1 MTISNHAFEADTG
14 KILDIVINSLYS
26 QKEIFLRELISNASD
41 ALNKRRVEGSVD
53 GALLAETVGEIVLE
67 AHEKKK
73 ILKISDNGIG
83 LDEADMVEALG
94 TIARSGTKAFLDNL
108 QSNDDKDAGEANLI
122 GQFGV
127 GFYSA
132 FMVADKVE
140 VVSKKAGTDS
150 AFKWESDGATGY
162 SIEPAERDAAGTT
175 ITLHLKKADK
185 EYASDVRLRHLV
197 KKYSDHVAHP
207 IKLVD
212 DNGEMT
218 TLNTVEA
225 LWTKAPKDISPED
238 YKSFYN
244 SVGATYDDPFLT
256 IHNKAEGAI
265 EFTNLLFAPSTPPFD
280 LFDPE
285 RNSKINLYIN
295 RVFITDDCND
305 LVPKWLRFLR
315 GVVDTPSLDLNV
327 SREMLQQSV
336 SMGKIR
342 KAIVKK
348 VMSEIKKKIKKNS
361 DAYDVFW
368 GNFGKVIKEGLYE
381 DNENREKI
389 VEICRFQS
397 SQKSSLISLEAYI
410 EAMPDG
416 QSDIYYLTSDDMAKA
431 VVSPHLEGFAAKN
444 IDVLLLTDPIDEF
457 WIGMMPDYKDKK
469 FISISRGEIDIDS
482 IKSDDAPKEDSA
494 DADDYV
500 ELIAMIKADLA
511 ELISDARISKTL
523 TSSPSRLVAVE
534 NGMDIQMERMM
545 KAQNPNFEGA
555 PKILEINGGHDLIKA
570 MQSAKPQE
578 QTEILKDLSLL
589 LFEQAQILDGK
600 IPHDTQGFARRLTK
614 VMHLSL

>member
-41 ALNKRRVEGSVD
+41 ALNKRRVEASVD
-53 GALLAETVGEIVLE
+53 GSLLGETAAEIILE

-83 LDEADMVEALG
+83 LDEADMIEALG

-108 QSNDDKDAGEANLI
+108 QAKGGKDAGEANLI

-140 VVSKKAGTDS
+140 VISRKAGMDA

-162 SIEPAERDAAGTT
+162 SIAPAEREAAGTT
-175 ITLHLKKADK
+175 VILHLKKTDK
-185 EYASDVRLRHLV
+185 EYSSDVRLRHLV

-207 IKLVD
+207 IKMVD
-212 DNGEMT
+212 ETGEMS

-225 LWTKAPKDISPED
+225 LWTKAPKDISPEE

-295 RVFITDDCND
+295 RVFITEDCND

-348 VMSEIKKKIKKNS
+348 VMSEIKKKIKKDS
-361 DAYDVFW
+361 AAYDVFW

-381 DNENREKI
+381 DTENREKI
-389 VEICRFQS
+389 VEICRFHS
-397 SQKSSLISLEAYI
+397 SQKSGLISLDAYI

-416 QSDIYYLTSDDMAKA
+416 QTDIYYLTSDDMTKA
-431 VVSPHLEGFAAKN
+431 AVSPHLEGFAAKN

-457 WIGMMPDYKDKK
+457 WIGMMPDYKEKK
-469 FISISRGEIDIDS
+469 FVSISRGEIDIDG
-482 IKSDDAPKEDSA
+482 IKDDDTPAEDSA
-494 DADDYV
+494 DAEDFV
-500 ELIAMIKADLA
+500 ALIAMIKTDLA
-511 ELISDARISKTL
+511 ELISDARVSKTL

-534 NGMDIQMERMM
+534 NGMDIQMERLM
-545 KAQNPNFEGA
+545 KAQNPDFEGA
-555 PKILEINGGHDLIKA
+555 PKVLEINASHDLIKA
-570 MQSAKPQE
+570 MQVAKPQDKSDV
-578 QTEILKDLSLL
+578 LKDLSML

-614 VMHLSL
+614 VMQLSL

>member
-1 MTISNHAFEADTG
+1 MEA
-14 KILDIVINSLYS
+14 
-26 QKEIFLRELISNASD
+26 
-41 ALNKRRVEGSVD
+41 
-53 GALLAETVGEIVLE
+53 
-67 AHEKKK
+67 
-73 ILKISDNGIG
+73 
-83 LDEADMVEALG
+83 
-94 TIARSGTKAFLDNL
+94 
-108 QSNDDKDAGEANLI
+108 
-122 GQFGV
+122 
-127 GFYSA
+127 
-132 FMVADKVE
+132 
-140 VVSKKAGTDS
+140 

-162 SIEPAERDAAGTT
+162 SIAPAEREAAGTT
-175 ITLHLKKADK
+175 VILHLKKTDK

-207 IKLVD
+207 IKMVD
-212 DNGEMT
+212 ETGEMS

-225 LWTKAPKDISPED
+225 LWTKAPKDISPEE

-295 RVFITDDCND
+295 RVFITEDCND

-348 VMSEIKKKIKKNS
+348 VMSEIKKKIKKDS
-361 DAYDVFW
+361 AAYDIFW

-381 DNENREKI
+381 DTENREKI
-389 VEICRFQS
+389 VEICRFHS
-397 SQKSSLISLEAYI
+397 SQKSGLISLDAYI

-416 QSDIYYLTSDDMAKA
+416 QTDIYYLTSDDMTKA
-431 VVSPHLEGFAAKN
+431 AVSPHLEGFAAKN

-457 WIGMMPDYKDKK
+457 WIGMMPDYKEKK
-469 FISISRGEIDIDS
+469 FVSISRGEIDIDG
-482 IKSDDAPKEDSA
+482 IKEDDTPAEDSA
-494 DADDYV
+494 DV
-500 ELIAMIKADLA
+500 EDFVALIAMIKTDLA
-511 ELISDARISKTL
+511 ELISDARVSKTL

-534 NGMDIQMERMM
+534 NGMDIQMERLM
-545 KAQNPNFEGA
+545 KAQNPDFEGA
-555 PKILEINGGHDLIKA
+555 PKVLEINASHDLIKA
-570 MQSAKPQE
+570 MQVAKPQDKSDV
-578 QTEILKDLSLL
+578 LKDLSLL

-614 VMHLSL
+614 VMQLSL

>member
-397 SQKSSLISLEAYI
+397 SQKSALISLEAYI

-431 VVSPHLEGFAAKN
+431 AVSPHLEGFAAKN

>member
-41 ALNKRRVEGSVD
+41 ALNKRRVEASVD
-53 GALLAETVGEIVLE
+53 GSLLGETAAEIILE

-83 LDEADMVEALG
+83 LDEADMIEALG

-108 QSNDDKDAGEANLI
+108 QAKGGKDAGEANLI

-140 VVSKKAGTDS
+140 VISRKAGMDA

-162 SIEPAERDAAGTT
+162 SIAPAEREAAGTT
-175 ITLHLKKADK
+175 VILHLKKTDK

-207 IKLVD
+207 IKMVD
-212 DNGEMT
+212 ETGEMS

-225 LWTKAPKDISPED
+225 LWTKAPKDISPEE

-295 RVFITDDCND
+295 RVFITEDCND

-348 VMSEIKKKIKKNS
+348 VMSEIKKKIKKDS
-361 DAYDVFW
+361 AAYDVFW

-381 DNENREKI
+381 DTENREKI
-389 VEICRFQS
+389 VEICRFHS
-397 SQKSSLISLEAYI
+397 SQKSGLISLDAYI

-416 QSDIYYLTSDDMAKA
+416 QTDIYYLTSDDMTKA
-431 VVSPHLEGFAAKN
+431 AVSPHLEGFAAKN

-457 WIGMMPDYKDKK
+457 WIGMMPDYKEKK
-469 FISISRGEIDIDS
+469 FVSISRGEIDIDG
-482 IKSDDAPKEDSA
+482 IKDDDTPAEDSA
-494 DADDYV
+494 DAEDFV
-500 ELIAMIKADLA
+500 ALIAMIKTDLA
-511 ELISDARISKTL
+511 ELISDARVSKTL

-534 NGMDIQMERMM
+534 NGMDIQMERLM
-545 KAQNPNFEGA
+545 KAQNPDFEGA
-555 PKILEINGGHDLIKA
+555 PKVLEINASHDLIKA
-570 MQSAKPQE
+570 MQVAKPQDKSDV
-578 QTEILKDLSLL
+578 LKDLSLL

-614 VMHLSL
+614 VMQLSL

>member
-361 DAYDVFW
+361 EAYDVFW

-397 SQKSSLISLEAYI
+397 SQKSALISLEAYI

-431 VVSPHLEGFAAKN
+431 AVSPHLEGFAAKN

-494 DADDYV
+494 DSDDYV

>member
-218 TLNTVEA
+218 TLNTV
-225 LWTKAPKDISPED
+225 
-238 YKSFYN
+238 
-244 SVGATYDDPFLT
+244 
-256 IHNKAEGAI
+256 
-265 EFTNLLFAPSTPPFD
+265 
-280 LFDPE
+280 
-285 RNSKINLYIN
+285 
-295 RVFITDDCND
+295 
-305 LVPKWLRFLR
+305 
-315 GVVDTPSLDLNV
+315 
-327 SREMLQQSV
+327 
-336 SMGKIR
+336 
-342 KAIVKK
+342 
-348 VMSEIKKKIKKNS
+348 
-361 DAYDVFW
+361 
-368 GNFGKVIKEGLYE
+368 
-381 DNENREKI
+381 
-389 VEICRFQS
+389 
-397 SQKSSLISLEAYI
+397 
-410 EAMPDG
+410 
-416 QSDIYYLTSDDMAKA
+416 
-431 VVSPHLEGFAAKN
+431 
-444 IDVLLLTDPIDEF
+444 
-457 WIGMMPDYKDKK
+457 
-469 FISISRGEIDIDS
+469 
-482 IKSDDAPKEDSA
+482 
-494 DADDYV
+494 
-500 ELIAMIKADLA
+500 
-511 ELISDARISKTL
+511 
-523 TSSPSRLVAVE
+523 
-534 NGMDIQMERMM
+534 
-545 KAQNPNFEGA
+545 
-555 PKILEINGGHDLIKA
+555 
-570 MQSAKPQE
+570 
-578 QTEILKDLSLL
+578 
-589 LFEQAQILDGK
+589 
-600 IPHDTQGFARRLTK
+600 
-614 VMHLSL
+614 

>member
-41 ALNKRRVEGSVD
+41 ALNKRRVEASVD
-53 GALLAETVGEIVLE
+53 GSLLGETAAEIILE

-83 LDEADMVEALG
+83 LDEADMIEALG

-108 QSNDDKDAGEANLI
+108 QAKGGKDAGEANLI

-140 VVSKKAGTDS
+140 VISRKAGMDA

-162 SIEPAERDAAGTT
+162 SIAPAEREAAGTT
-175 ITLHLKKADK
+175 VILHLKKTDK
-185 EYASDVRLRHLV
+185 EYSSDVRLRHLV

-207 IKLVD
+207 IKMVD
-212 DNGEMT
+212 ETGEMS

-225 LWTKAPKDISPED
+225 LWTKAPKDISPEE

-256 IHNKAEGAI
+256 IHYKAEGAI

-295 RVFITDDCND
+295 RVFITEDCND

-348 VMSEIKKKIKKNS
+348 VMSEIKKKIKKDS
-361 DAYDVFW
+361 AAYDVFW
-368 GNFGKVIKEGLYE
+368 SNFGKVIKEGLYE
-381 DNENREKI
+381 DTENREKI
-389 VEICRFQS
+389 VEICRFHS
-397 SQKSSLISLEAYI
+397 SQKSGLISLDAYI

-416 QSDIYYLTSDDMAKA
+416 QTDIYYLTSDDMTKA
-431 VVSPHLEGFAAKN
+431 AVSPHLEGFAAKN

-457 WIGMMPDYKDKK
+457 WIGMMPDYKEKK
-469 FISISRGEIDIDS
+469 FVSISRGEIDIDG
-482 IKSDDAPKEDSA
+482 IKDDDTPAEDSA
-494 DADDYV
+494 DAEDFV
-500 ELIAMIKADLA
+500 ALIAMIKTDLA
-511 ELISDARISKTL
+511 ELISDARVSKTL

-534 NGMDIQMERMM
+534 NGMDIQMERLM
-545 KAQNPNFEGA
+545 KAQNPDFEGA
-555 PKILEINGGHDLIKA
+555 PKVLEINASHDLIKA
-570 MQSAKPQE
+570 MQVAKPQDKSDV
-578 QTEILKDLSLL
+578 LKDLSLL

-614 VMHLSL
+614 VMQLSL

>member
-41 ALNKRRVEGSVD
+41 ALNKRRVEASVD
-53 GALLAETVGEIVLE
+53 GSLLGETAAEIILE

-83 LDEADMVEALG
+83 LDEADMIEALG

-108 QSNDDKDAGEANLI
+108 QAKGGKDAGEANLI

-140 VVSKKAGTDS
+140 VISRKAGMDA

-162 SIEPAERDAAGTT
+162 SIAPAEREAAGTT
-175 ITLHLKKADK
+175 VILHLKKTDK

-207 IKLVD
+207 IKMVD
-212 DNGEMT
+212 ETGEMS

-225 LWTKAPKDISPED
+225 LWTKAPKDISPEE

-295 RVFITDDCND
+295 RVFITEDCND

-348 VMSEIKKKIKKNS
+348 VMSEIKKKIKKDS
-361 DAYDVFW
+361 AAYDIFW

-381 DNENREKI
+381 DTENREKI
-389 VEICRFQS
+389 VEICRFHS
-397 SQKSSLISLEAYI
+397 SQKSGLISLDAYI

-416 QSDIYYLTSDDMAKA
+416 QTDIYYLTSDDMTKA
-431 VVSPHLEGFAAKN
+431 AVSPHLEGFAAKN

-457 WIGMMPDYKDKK
+457 WIGMMPDYKEKK
-469 FISISRGEIDIDS
+469 FVSISRGEIDIDG
-482 IKSDDAPKEDSA
+482 IKDDDTPAEDSA
-494 DADDYV
+494 DAEDFV
-500 ELIAMIKADLA
+500 ALIAMIKTDLA
-511 ELISDARISKTL
+511 ELISDARVSKTL

-534 NGMDIQMERMM
+534 NGMDIQMERLM
-545 KAQNPNFEGA
+545 KAQNPDFEGA
-555 PKILEINGGHDLIKA
+555 PKVLEINASHDLIKA
-570 MQSAKPQE
+570 MQVAKPQDKSDV
-578 QTEILKDLSLL
+578 LKDLSLL

-614 VMHLSL
+614 VMQLSL

>member
-175 ITLHLKKADK
+175 ISLHLKKADK

-361 DAYDVFW
+361 EAYDGFW

-397 SQKSSLISLEAYI
+397 SQKSALISLEAYI

-431 VVSPHLEGFAAKN
+431 AVSPHLEGFAAKN

>member
-361 DAYDVFW
+361 EAYDVFW

-397 SQKSSLISLEAYI
+397 SQKSALISLEAYI

-416 QSDIYYLTSDDMAKA
+416 QSDIYYLTSDDMVKA

-457 WIGMMPDYKDKK
+457 WIGMMPEYKDKK

>member
-41 ALNKRRVEGSVD
+41 ALNKRRVEASVD
-53 GALLAETVGEIVLE
+53 GSLLGETAAEIILE

-83 LDEADMVEALG
+83 LDEADMIEALG

-108 QSNDDKDAGEANLI
+108 QAKGGKDAGEANLI

-140 VVSKKAGTDS
+140 VISRKAGTDA

-162 SIEPAERDAAGTT
+162 SIAPAEREAAGTT
-175 ITLHLKKADK
+175 VILHLKKTDK
-185 EYASDVRLRHLV
+185 EYSSDVRLRHLV

-207 IKLVD
+207 IKMVD
-212 DNGEMT
+212 ETGEMS

-225 LWTKAPKDISPED
+225 LWTKAPKDISPEE

-295 RVFITDDCND
+295 RVFITEDCND

-348 VMSEIKKKIKKNS
+348 VMSEIKKKIKKDS
-361 DAYDVFW
+361 AVYDVFW

-381 DNENREKI
+381 DTENREKI
-389 VEICRFQS
+389 VEICRFHS
-397 SQKSSLISLEAYI
+397 SQKSGLISLDAYI

-416 QSDIYYLTSDDMAKA
+416 QTDIYYLTSDDMTKA
-431 VVSPHLEGFAAKN
+431 AVSPHLEGFAAKN

-457 WIGMMPDYKDKK
+457 WIGMMPDYKEKK
-469 FISISRGEIDIDS
+469 FVSISRGEIDIDG
-482 IKSDDAPKEDSA
+482 IKDDDTPAEDSA
-494 DADDYV
+494 DAEDFV
-500 ELIAMIKADLA
+500 ALIAMIKTDLA
-511 ELISDARISKTL
+511 ELISDARVSKTL

-534 NGMDIQMERMM
+534 NGMDIQMERLM
-545 KAQNPNFEGA
+545 KAQNPDFEGA
-555 PKILEINGGHDLIKA
+555 PKVLEINASHDLIKA
-570 MQSAKPQE
+570 MQVAKPQDKSDV
-578 QTEILKDLSLL
+578 LKDLSLL

-614 VMHLSL
+614 VMQLSL

>member
-361 DAYDVFW
+361 EAYDVFW

-397 SQKSSLISLEAYI
+397 SQKSALISLEAYI

-431 VVSPHLEGFAAKN
+431 AVSPHLEGFAAKN

-457 WIGMMPDYKDKK
+457 WIGMMPEYKDKK

>member
-361 DAYDVFW
+361 EAYDGFW

-397 SQKSSLISLEAYI
+397 SQKSALISLEAYI

-431 VVSPHLEGFAAKN
+431 AVSPHLEGFAAKN

-457 WIGMMPDYKDKK
+457 WIGMMPEYKDKK

-494 DADDYV
+494 DGDDYV

>member
-361 DAYDVFW
+361 EAYDGFW

-397 SQKSSLISLEAYI
+397 SQKSALISLEAYI

-431 VVSPHLEGFAAKN
+431 AVSPHLEGFAAKN

>member
-361 DAYDVFW
+361 EAYDVFW

-397 SQKSSLISLEAYI
+397 SQKSTLISLEAYI

-431 VVSPHLEGFAAKN
+431 AVSPHLEGFAAKN

>member
-162 SIEPAERDAAGTT
+162 SIEPAERDSAGTT

-185 EYASDVRLRHLV
+185 EYASDVRLRYLV

-361 DAYDVFW
+361 EAYDVFW

-397 SQKSSLISLEAYI
+397 SQKSALISLEAYI

-431 VVSPHLEGFAAKN
+431 AVSPHLEGFAAKN

-457 WIGMMPDYKDKK
+457 WIGMMPEYKDKK

>member
-41 ALNKRRVEGSVD
+41 ALNKRRVQGSVD

-361 DAYDVFW
+361 EAYDVFW

-397 SQKSSLISLEAYI
+397 SQKSALISLEAYI

-431 VVSPHLEGFAAKN
+431 AVSPHLEGFAAKN

>member
-361 DAYDVFW
+361 EAYDVFW

-397 SQKSSLISLEAYI
+397 SQKSALISLEAYI

-431 VVSPHLEGFAAKN
+431 AVSPHLEGFAAKN

-457 WIGMMPDYKDKK
+457 WLGMMPDYKDKK

>member
-53 GALLAETVGEIVLE
+53 GALLAETAGEIVLE

-108 QSNDDKDAGEANLI
+108 QANGDKDAGETNLI

-140 VVSKKAGTDS
+140 VVSRRAGTDA

-212 DNGEMT
+212 DKGEMT

-225 LWTKAPKDISPED
+225 LWTKAPKDISTED

-348 VMSEIKKKIKKNS
+348 VMSEIKKKIKKDS

-381 DNENREKI
+381 DDENREKI
-389 VEICRFQS
+389 VEICRFHS
-397 SQKSSLISLEAYI
+397 SQKSALISLEAYI

-416 QSDIYYLTSDDMAKA
+416 QSDIYYLTSDDMTKA
-431 VVSPHLEGFAAKN
+431 VVSPHLEGFAAKS

-457 WIGMMPDYKDKK
+457 WIGMMPVYKDKK
-469 FISISRGEIDIDS
+469 FISISRGEIDIDG
-482 IKSDDAPKEDSA
+482 IKGADAPKEDSP
-494 DADDYV
+494 DADDFV
-500 ELIAMIKADLA
+500 DLIAMIKADLD

-570 MQSAKPQE
+570 MQAAKPQDQSE
-578 QTEILKDLSLL
+578 VLKDLSLL

>member
-361 DAYDVFW
+361 EAYDVFW

-397 SQKSSLISLEAYI
+397 SQKSALISLEAYI

-416 QSDIYYLTSDDMAKA
+416 QSDIYYLTSDDMVKA
-431 VVSPHLEGFAAKN
+431 AVSPHLEGFAAKN

-457 WIGMMPDYKDKK
+457 WIGMMPEYKDKK

>member
-41 ALNKRRVEGSVD
+41 ALNKRRVEASVD
-53 GALLAETVGEIVLE
+53 GSLLGETAGEIILE

-83 LDEADMVEALG
+83 LDEADMIEALG

-108 QSNDDKDAGEANLI
+108 QAKGGKDAGEANLI

-140 VVSKKAGTDS
+140 VISRKAGMDA

-162 SIEPAERDAAGTT
+162 SIAPAEREAAGTT
-175 ITLHLKKADK
+175 VILHLKKTDK

-207 IKLVD
+207 IKMVD
-212 DNGEMT
+212 ETGEMS

-225 LWTKAPKDISPED
+225 LWTKAPKDISPGE

-295 RVFITDDCND
+295 RVFITEDCND

-348 VMSEIKKKIKKNS
+348 VMSEIKKKIKKDS
-361 DAYDVFW
+361 AAYDVFW

-381 DNENREKI
+381 DTENREKI
-389 VEICRFQS
+389 VEICRFHS
-397 SQKSSLISLEAYI
+397 SQKSGLISLDAYI

-416 QSDIYYLTSDDMAKA
+416 QTDIYYLTSDDMTKA
-431 VVSPHLEGFAAKN
+431 AVSPHLEGFAAKN

-457 WIGMMPDYKDKK
+457 WIGMMPDYKEKK
-469 FISISRGEIDIDS
+469 FVSISRGEIDIDG
-482 IKSDDAPKEDSA
+482 IKDDDTSAEDSA
-494 DADDYV
+494 DAEDFV
-500 ELIAMIKADLA
+500 ALIAMIKTDLA
-511 ELISDARISKTL
+511 ELISDARVSKTL

-534 NGMDIQMERMM
+534 NGMDIQMERLM
-545 KAQNPNFEGA
+545 KAQNPDFEGA
-555 PKILEINGGHDLIKA
+555 PKVLEINASHDLIKA
-570 MQSAKPQE
+570 MQVAKPQDKSDV
-578 QTEILKDLSLL
+578 LKDLSLL

-614 VMHLSL
+614 VMQLSL

>member
-285 RNSKINLYIN
+285 RNLKINLYIN

-361 DAYDVFW
+361 EAYDVFW

-397 SQKSSLISLEAYI
+397 SQKSALISLEAYI

-431 VVSPHLEGFAAKN
+431 AVSPHLEGFAAKN

>member
-108 QSNDDKDAGEANLI
+108 QANGDKDAGEANLI

-348 VMSEIKKKIKKNS
+348 VMSEIKKKIKKDS

-397 SQKSSLISLEAYI
+397 SQKSALISLEAYI
-410 EAMPDG
+410 EAMPYW

-431 VVSPHLEGFAAKN
+431 AVSPHLEGFAAKN

-457 WIGMMPDYKDKK
+457 WIGMMPEYKDKK

-494 DADDYV
+494 DSDDYV

-534 NGMDIQMERMM
+534 NGMDIQMERMI
-545 KAQNPNFEGA
+545 KAQNPNF
-555 PKILEINGGHDLIKA
+555 
-570 MQSAKPQE
+570 
-578 QTEILKDLSLL
+578 
-589 LFEQAQILDGK
+589 
-600 IPHDTQGFARRLTK
+600 
-614 VMHLSL
+614 

>member
-256 IHNKAEGAI
+256 IHNKAEGSI

-361 DAYDVFW
+361 EAYDVFW

-397 SQKSSLISLEAYI
+397 SQKSALISLEAYI

-431 VVSPHLEGFAAKN
+431 AVSPHLEGFAAKN

-457 WIGMMPDYKDKK
+457 WIGMMPEYKDKK

>member
-361 DAYDVFW
+361 EAYDVFW

-397 SQKSSLISLEAYI
+397 SQKSALISLEAYI

-431 VVSPHLEGFAAKN
+431 AVSPHLEGFAAKN

>member
-41 ALNKRRVEGSVD
+41 ALNKRRIEASVD
-53 GALLAETVGEIVLE
+53 GSLLGETAAEIILE

-83 LDEADMVEALG
+83 LDEADMIEALG

-108 QSNDDKDAGEANLI
+108 QAKGGKDAGEANLI

-140 VVSKKAGTDS
+140 VISRKAGMDG

-162 SIEPAERDAAGTT
+162 SIAPAEREAAGTT
-175 ITLHLKKADK
+175 VILHLKKTDK

-207 IKLVD
+207 IKMVD
-212 DNGEMT
+212 ETGEMS

-225 LWTKAPKDISPED
+225 LWTKAPKDISPGE

-295 RVFITDDCND
+295 RVFITEDCND

-348 VMSEIKKKIKKNS
+348 VMSEIKKKIKKDS
-361 DAYDVFW
+361 AAYDIFW

-381 DNENREKI
+381 DTENREKI
-389 VEICRFQS
+389 VEICRFHS
-397 SQKSSLISLEAYI
+397 SQKSGLISLDAYI

-416 QSDIYYLTSDDMAKA
+416 QTDIYYLTSDDMTKA
-431 VVSPHLEGFAAKN
+431 AVSPHLEGFAAKN

-457 WIGMMPDYKDKK
+457 WIGMMPDFKEKK
-469 FISISRGEIDIDS
+469 FVSISRGEIDIDG
-482 IKSDDAPKEDSA
+482 IMDDATPAEDSA
-494 DADDYV
+494 DAEDFV
-500 ELIAMIKADLA
+500 ALIAMIKTDLA
-511 ELISDARISKTL
+511 ELISDARVSKTL

-534 NGMDIQMERMM
+534 NGMDIQMERLM
-545 KAQNPNFEGA
+545 KAQNPDFEGA
-555 PKILEINGGHDLIKA
+555 PKVLEINASHDLIKA
-570 MQSAKPQE
+570 MQVAKPQDKSDV
-578 QTEILKDLSLL
+578 LKDLSLL

-600 IPHDTQGFARRLTK
+600 IPPDTQGFARRLTK
-614 VMHLSL
+614 VMQLSL

>member
-41 ALNKRRVEGSVD
+41 ALNKRRVEASVD
-53 GALLAETVGEIVLE
+53 GSLLGETAAEIILE

-83 LDEADMVEALG
+83 LDEADMIEALG

-108 QSNDDKDAGEANLI
+108 QAKGGKDAGEANLI

-140 VVSKKAGTDS
+140 VISRKAGTDA

-162 SIEPAERDAAGTT
+162 SIAPAEREAAGTT
-175 ITLHLKKADK
+175 VILHLKKTDK

-207 IKLVD
+207 IKMVD
-212 DNGEMT
+212 ETGEMS

-225 LWTKAPKDISPED
+225 LWTKAPKDISPEE

-295 RVFITDDCND
+295 RVFITEDCND

-348 VMSEIKKKIKKNS
+348 VMSEIKKKIKKDS
-361 DAYDVFW
+361 AAYDIFW

-381 DNENREKI
+381 DTENREKI
-389 VEICRFQS
+389 VEICRFHS
-397 SQKSSLISLEAYI
+397 SQKSGLISLDAYI

-416 QSDIYYLTSDDMAKA
+416 QTDIYYLTSDDMTKA
-431 VVSPHLEGFAAKN
+431 AVSPHLEGFAAKN

-457 WIGMMPDYKDKK
+457 WIGMMPDYKEKK
-469 FISISRGEIDIDS
+469 FVSISRGEIDIDG
-482 IKSDDAPKEDSA
+482 IKDDDTPAEDSA
-494 DADDYV
+494 DAEDFV
-500 ELIAMIKADLA
+500 ALIAMIKTDLA
-511 ELISDARISKTL
+511 ELISDARVSKTL

-534 NGMDIQMERMM
+534 NGMDIQMERLM
-545 KAQNPNFEGA
+545 KAQNPDFEGA
-555 PKILEINGGHDLIKA
+555 PKVLEINASHDLIKA
-570 MQSAKPQE
+570 MQVAKPQDKSDV
-578 QTEILKDLSLL
+578 LKDLSLL

-614 VMHLSL
+614 VMQLSL

>member
-1 MTISNHAFEADTG
+1 T
-14 KILDIVINSLYS
+14 
-26 QKEIFLRELISNASD
+26 D
-41 ALNKRRVEGSVD
+41 A
-53 GALLAETVGEIVLE
+53 
-67 AHEKKK
+67 
-73 ILKISDNGIG
+73 
-83 LDEADMVEALG
+83 
-94 TIARSGTKAFLDNL
+94 
-108 QSNDDKDAGEANLI
+108 
-122 GQFGV
+122 
-127 GFYSA
+127 
-132 FMVADKVE
+132 
-140 VVSKKAGTDS
+140 

-212 DNGEMT
+212 DKGEMT

-225 LWTKAPKDISPED
+225 LWTKAPKDISTED

-348 VMSEIKKKIKKNS
+348 VMSEIKKKIKKDS

-381 DNENREKI
+381 DDENREKI
-389 VEICRFQS
+389 VEICRFHS
-397 SQKSSLISLEAYI
+397 SQKSALISLEAYI

-431 VVSPHLEGFAAKN
+431 VVSPHLEGFAAKS

-457 WIGMMPDYKDKK
+457 WIGMMPAYKDKK
-469 FISISRGEIDIDS
+469 FISISRGEIDIDG
-482 IKSDDAPKEDSA
+482 IKGADAPKEDSP
-494 DADDYV
+494 DADDFV
-500 ELIAMIKADLA
+500 DLIAMIKADLD

-570 MQSAKPQE
+570 MQAAKPQDQSE
-578 QTEILKDLSLL
+578 VLKDLSLL

>member
-361 DAYDVFW
+361 EAYDVFW

-397 SQKSSLISLEAYI
+397 SQKSALISLEAYI

-416 QSDIYYLTSDDMAKA
+416 QSDIY
-431 VVSPHLEGFAAKN
+431 
-444 IDVLLLTDPIDEF
+444 
-457 WIGMMPDYKDKK
+457 
-469 FISISRGEIDIDS
+469 
-482 IKSDDAPKEDSA
+482 
-494 DADDYV
+494 
-500 ELIAMIKADLA
+500 
-511 ELISDARISKTL
+511 
-523 TSSPSRLVAVE
+523 
-534 NGMDIQMERMM
+534 
-545 KAQNPNFEGA
+545 
-555 PKILEINGGHDLIKA
+555 
-570 MQSAKPQE
+570 
-578 QTEILKDLSLL
+578 
-589 LFEQAQILDGK
+589 
-600 IPHDTQGFARRLTK
+600 
-614 VMHLSL
+614 